1 MNENNLIGLWIN
13 KLLSDHFKAE
23 KRNHTEKLF
32 LKITGLNQENIISL
46 LNEFRKSKN
55 ILQQSYDPIIRTIT
69 PINSFEEF
77 SFFGAETST
86 WLRNNTRAN
95 QALILVINEITP
107 ESQSLENIFT
117 IDESYLLSKQGLD
130 SLFNL
135 FSENGILAAD
145 EIEILNDFISLFR
158 EVSEPQLRS
167 VLQFLVQLIN
177 DESPSV
183 IDKIQKNLPS
193 LNLFKDTKLSLS
205 DKGKLKKNYELANL
219 QAGNRN
225 LDTEQLQN
233 KLYSFLEEEER
244 ADWAEDIWDSTT
256 SEQFTKEALDFLN
269 NNDNTFLFNEFSL
282 VEKVF
287 SFKVV
292 KNINEQ
298 LIDIKQTYT
307 FQDDREEEDFENG
320 YNDVLDG
327 NDPEAIQNFIDD
339 CEDILNVK
347 PGLVKK
353 LTRIV
358 EKLRNPSEY
367 EDLFYGL
374 MREIFLF
381 LEDHSER
388 ENIDKLYF
396 RLSINSKLPG
406 NILSIQ
412 RLYLNNINKLI
423 PRLDFDIASLLD
435 KYDDSSKELDVS
447 YNLSFHI
454 EDNVIENKKFKI
466 KGLHRLDIYSLYNQV
481 SKKSIPYLQNYAE
494 NEIEIIDV
502 QNYVDEKVKYYL
514 AGNQQQME
522 DHFHKF
528 SNFLINYSELLTIAV
543 DDGISVL
550 NVNSLEAEV
559 TNLLENVYES
569 SQVAK
574 HIYQYVNIIGAIDT
588 FETNKGE
595 SSIPN
600 SRVLTIFNPIRL
612 ISIIK
617 RYEELSNQ
625 IESWITAATS
635 NTLQVEK
642 LDEYLGF
649 IYEKTSN
656 LAPRYFS
663 TNSDRVFLIEQ
674 EERLGEGL
682 FTLSNKPHQST
693 DTLVN
698 ELSEELGKTIKNY
711 LEVYPYS
718 KDGLD
723 VLLLYC
729 QSADIVTKC
738 IDEIFKKT
746 KVNKLR
752 LTVHSEHAAKI
763 HGKLNKWIEQKE
775 EYIKPQ
781 LGSKFPKLELNVIS
795 GKNISSIKESVN
807 NRMEDADIVV
817 LADYFSQANQI
828 QNNFERFTPSTSSS
842 WFETLYKEPLN
853 DDEAVKRISFVS
865 EYLPV
870 ALQSFYQLQFI
881 IDTNQMPERNN
892 INVLKNTI
900 SISNVGNNALIDF
913 MHERF
918 NWVVIL
924 DRYLDKTL
932 LIKTSSQAN
941 IIQYKPKTGTNS
953 NFKLIVSSSKYIRK
967 ISEETSDYAYYDR
980 LHRKLVSILKNENVS
995 REEVIA
1001 AVNKVKDISGALVL
1015 KVIGKGKYAHEMLAT
1030 YLTTKKRG
1038 NSESKTLSV
1047 WSSCDDL
1054 PWFANNK
1061 RRPDLVLTT
1070 INEEEGKLNI
1080 HFELVE
1086 LKFVSH
1092 TIFEK
1097 ERYDAL
1103 KQIKSGLSL
1112 YEKLFDFTYPKLD
1125 TEFWRR
1131 ELVQYF
1137 IEKSS
1142 YKPDHIYLLKKLQH
1156 INISN
1161 ITVTMSGSADV
1172 YCYTSNLTESNFQS
1186 VDEGIYLEKIDS
1198 QTDNFIF
1205 TRSYILKQLQTTEE
1219 VTPEY
1224 EELDEGYLLDI
1235 STELINDEESGDIV
1249 SKEHEVPA
1257 EDENFGEVNKLD
1269 KEPDKEP
1276 DKELAKEPN
1285 EEPDKEPI
1293 NIIPKVIS
1301 PSFYP
1306 EQAALEGVSFT
1317 YEDTKEDNEE
1327 LKNSYIK
1334 KLKLKLNQEGI
1345 HINVKKSIIGSG
1357 VIRLNL
1363 ELPSGSFKKIS
1374 NRSEDIQI
1382 WLGLSMEPH
1391 IFIDKNGINID
1402 VIRDDPETVYFE
1414 KFMEIVREQLQNEI
1428 SGTNLIAPLGLDPL
1442 NNVIY
1447 MDFSSSMSPHL
1458 LTGGT
1463 TGSGKSV
1470 TLNSIILGMMCLYS
1484 NERVEFLFIDPK
1496 KVEFMIYENKQ
1507 HTIDVITEIDG
1518 AVGKLNELVAEMEN
1532 RYTILAEKQVT
1543 NLEEYLE
1550 EYTEGSTP
1558 KLPRIVLVFDE
1569 FADFM
1574 TRDSETKKE
1583 VEIAIQLLSQK
1594 GRAAGIHLII
1604 CTQTPKADIINTN
1617 IRNNLVGRLALKA
1630 ADANASSIILDEVGA
1645 EKLAGKGDFLARVS
1659 GTVLRGKSP
1668 FLTTKVRRALLNY
1681 FSKE

>member
-1 MNENNLIGLWIN
+1 MNENNLIGSWIN

-23 KRNHTEKLF
+23 KQNHTEKLF

-46 LNEFRKSKN
+46 LNEFRKSKG
-55 ILQQSYDPIIRTIT
+55 ILQESYDPVIRTIT
-69 PINSFEEF
+69 PIKSFEEF
-77 SFFGAETST
+77 SFYGAETST
-86 WLRNNTRAN
+86 WLRNNTRAK

-135 FSENGILAAD
+135 FSENGILSAD

-158 EVSEPQLRS
+158 KVSEPQLRS

-183 IDKIQKNLPS
+183 IDKIQKNLPY
-193 LNLFKDTKLSLS
+193 LNLFKDTKLTLS
-205 DKGKLKKNYELANL
+205 DIGKLKKNYELANL
-219 QAGNRN
+219 QSGSRN

-244 ADWAEDIWDSTT
+244 ADWAEDIWESTS
-256 SEQFTKEALDFLN
+256 SEEFTKEALGFLN
-269 NNDNTFLFNEFSL
+269 NNNNTFLFNEFSL

-298 LIDIKQTYT
+298 LMDIKQTYS
-307 FQDDREEEDFENG
+307 FQNNEEEESFENG

-339 CEDILNVK
+339 CEDILNNK

-353 LTRIV
+353 LSRIV

-381 LEDHSER
+381 LEDHSDKKD
-388 ENIDKLYF
+388 IDKLYF
-396 RLSINSKLPG
+396 NLSIISSKLPK
-406 NILSIQ
+406 NIIAIQ

-423 PRLDFDIASLLD
+423 PRLEFEIESLD
-435 KYDDSSKELDVS
+435 NSDDSSKETDVS

-454 EDNVIENKKFKI
+454 ENNIIENKKFKI
-466 KGLHRLDIYSLYNQV
+466 KGLNRLDIYSLYNQV
-481 SKKSIPYLQNYAE
+481 LEKSIPYLQNYAE

-514 AGNQQQME
+514 AGNEQQMK
-522 DHFHKF
+522 DHFDKF
-528 SNFLINYSELLTIAV
+528 SNFLSFYSEFLTQAV
-543 DDGISVL
+543 EEGLSVL
-550 NVNSLEAEV
+550 NVDRLEAEV

-574 HIYQYVNIIGAIDT
+574 HIYQYINIIGAIDT
-588 FETNKGE
+588 FETNKAE

-600 SRVLTIFNPIRL
+600 SRVLTILNPIRL

-617 RYEELSNQ
+617 RYEELNNH
-625 IESWITAATS
+625 IESWINAATS
-635 NTLQVEK
+635 GTLQVEK
-642 LDEYLGF
+642 MDDYLGY
-649 IYEKTSN
+649 IYDKTSN

-663 TNSDRVFLIEQ
+663 TNSDRIFLIEQ
-674 EERLGEGL
+674 DERLGEGI

-693 DTLVN
+693 DSLVN

-723 VLLLYC
+723 VLMLYC

-752 LTVHSEHAAKI
+752 LTVHSEYAAKI

-775 EYIKPQ
+775 EYTKPQ
-781 LGSKFPKLELNVIS
+781 SGSKFPKLELNVIS
-795 GKNISSIKESVN
+795 GKNISSIKDSVN
-807 NRMEDADIVV
+807 SRMADADIVV

-828 QNNFERFTPSTSSS
+828 QNNFERITPLTSSS

-853 DDEAVKRISFVS
+853 DDEAVKRLSFVS
-865 EYLPV
+865 EHLPV
-870 ALQSFYQLQFI
+870 ALQSFYQLQYI
-881 IDTNQMPERNN
+881 IDTNQMPERDN

-900 SISNVGNNALIDF
+900 SISNMSNNSLIDF
-913 MHERF
+913 MHQRF

-1038 NSESKTLSV
+1038 NSESKTLTV

-1125 TEFWRR
+1125 TEFWRG

-1156 INISN
+1156 INISD

-1172 YCYTSNLTESNFQS
+1172 YCYTSNLTEWNFQR

-1198 QTDNFIF
+1198 QTDNFIY

-1224 EELDEGYLLDI
+1224 KELDEGYLIDI
-1235 STELINDEESGDIV
+1235 PTGLINDEESDGIT
-1249 SKEHEVPA
+1249 SKDSEVPA
-1257 EDENFGEVNKLD
+1257 EDGSFIEKQDLD
-1269 KEPDKEP
+1269 EEQKNESDIESKSKREPQPEKEFRVPP
-1276 DKELAKEPN
+1276 M
-1285 EEPDKEPI
+1285 
-1293 NIIPKVIS
+1293 IPS
-1301 PSFYP
+1301 SLYP
-1306 EQAALEGVSFT
+1306 EQVALEEVYLI

-1345 HINVKKSIIGSG
+1345 HINVKNSIIGSG

-1442 NNVIY
+1442 NNVIF

-1484 NERVEFLFIDPK
+1484 KEHVEFLFIDPK

-1507 HTIDVITEIDG
+1507 HTIDVTTDIDT
-1518 AVGKLNELVAEMEN
+1518 AVGKLNKLVAEMEN
-1532 RYTILAEKQVT
+1532 RYSILAEKQVT
-1543 NLEEYLE
+1543 NLEEYIE
-1550 EYTEGSTP
+1550 DGNP
-1558 KLPRIVLVFDE
+1558 QLPRIVLVFDE

-1659 GTVLRGKSP
+1659 GIVVRGKSP
-1668 FLTTKVRRALLNY
+1668 FLSTKVRRALLNY

>member
-1 MNENNLIGLWIN
+1 MNENNLIGSWIN

-23 KRNHTEKLF
+23 KQNHTEKLF

-46 LNEFRKSKN
+46 LNEFRQSKS

-77 SFFGAETST
+77 SFHGAETST
-86 WLRNNTRAN
+86 WLRNNTRVN
-95 QALILVINEITP
+95 QALILVINEINP

-117 IDESYLLSKQGLD
+117 IDESYLLSKQGLE

-145 EIEILNDFISLFR
+145 EIGILNDFISLFR
-158 EVSEPQLRS
+158 KVSEPQLRS
-167 VLQFLVQLIN
+167 ILQFLVHLIN

-183 IDKIQKNLPS
+183 IDKIQKNLPY
-193 LNLFKDTKLSLS
+193 LNLFKDTKLTLS
-205 DKGKLKKNYELANL
+205 DIGKLKKNYDLANL
-219 QAGNRN
+219 QVGSRN

-244 ADWAEDIWDSTT
+244 VYWAEDIWESTS

-269 NNDNTFLFNEFSL
+269 NNDNTFLFNEFNL

-292 KNINEQ
+292 KNINEM
-298 LIDIKQTYT
+298 LMDIKQTYT
-307 FQDDREEEDFENG
+307 FQDDKEEEDFESG

-327 NDPEAIQNFIDD
+327 IDPEAIQKFIDD

-347 PGLVKK
+347 QGLVKK

-374 MREIFLF
+374 TREIFLF
-381 LEDHSER
+381 LEDNSDR
-388 ENIDKLYF
+388 DDIDKLYF
-396 RLSINSKLPG
+396 NLSIINSKLPE
-406 NILSIQ
+406 NILAIQ
-412 RLYLNNINKLI
+412 KIYLNNINKLI
-423 PRLDFDIASLLD
+423 PRLAFDISSLD
-435 KYDDSSKELDVS
+435 KYDDASKETDVS

-454 EDNVIENKKFKI
+454 EDNIIENKKFKV
-466 KGLHRLDIYSLYNQV
+466 KGLNRLEIYSLYSQV

-494 NEIEIIDV
+494 NEMEIIDV
-502 QNYVDEKVKYYL
+502 QNFVDEKVKYYL
-514 AGNQQQME
+514 AGNEQQMS
-522 DHFHKF
+522 DHFEKF
-528 SNFLINYSELLTIAV
+528 SNFLSIYSEFLTIAV
-543 DDGISVL
+543 EDGLSVL
-550 NVNSLEAEV
+550 SVNRLEAEV
-559 TNLLENVYES
+559 TNLLENIYES

-574 HIYQYVNIIGAIDT
+574 HIYQYINIIGAIDT

-595 SSIPN
+595 SPIPH
-600 SRVLTIFNPIRL
+600 SRVLTILNPIRL

-617 RYEELSNQ
+617 RYEELNNQ

-635 NTLQVEK
+635 GTLQVEK
-642 LDEYLGF
+642 LDDYLGF

-663 TNSDRVFLIEQ
+663 TNNDRVFLIEQ
-674 EERLGEGL
+674 EERLGEGI
-682 FTLSNKPHQST
+682 FTLSSKPHQST
-693 DTLVN
+693 DILVN

-723 VLLLYC
+723 VLMLYC

-763 HGKLNKWIEQKE
+763 HGNLNKWIEQKE
-775 EYIKPQ
+775 EYTKPQ

-795 GKNISSIKESVN
+795 GKNILSIKESVN
-807 NRMEDADIVV
+807 SRMADADIVV

-828 QNNFERFTPSTSSS
+828 QNNFERIKSSTSSS
-842 WFETLYKEPLN
+842 WFETIYKEPLN
-853 DDEAVKRISFVS
+853 DDEAVKRLSFVS
-865 EYLPV
+865 EHLPV
-870 ALQSFYQLQFI
+870 ALQSFYQLQYI
-881 IDTNQMPERNN
+881 IDTNQMPERDN

-900 SISNVGNNALIDF
+900 SISNVSNNALIDF

-924 DRYLDKTL
+924 DKYLDKTL
-932 LIKTSSQAN
+932 LTKTSSQAN

-1030 YLTTKKRG
+1030 YLTTKKRNNG
-1038 NSESKTLSV
+1038 ESTSLEV

-1054 PWFANNK
+1054 PWFSNNK
-1061 RRPDLVLTT
+1061 RRPDLVLTS
-1070 INEEEGKLNI
+1070 INEQEGKLNI

-1092 TIFEK
+1092 TIIEK

-1112 YEKLFDFTYPKLD
+1112 YEKLFNFTSPKLD
-1125 TEFWRR
+1125 TEVWRE

-1142 YKPDHIYLLKKLQH
+1142 YKPDQIYLLKKLQH
-1156 INISN
+1156 INLSD

-1172 YCYTSNLTESNFQS
+1172 YCYTSNLTESNFQRI
-1186 VDEGIYLEKIDS
+1186 DEGIYLEKIDS

-1205 TRSYILKQLQTTEE
+1205 TRSYILKQLQTHEQI
-1219 VTPEY
+1219 TPVY
-1224 EELDEGYLLDI
+1224 EELDEGYLIEIPTGIID
-1235 STELINDEESGDIV
+1235 DEKSGDIV
-1249 SKEHEVPA
+1249 SKDSEVQV
-1257 EDENFGEVNKLD
+1257 EDENFGED
-1269 KEPDKEP
+1269 KERESVKEQDK
-1276 DKELAKEPN
+1276 AQG
-1285 EEPDKEPI
+1285 EEPDKEPR

-1301 PSFYP
+1301 PSCYP

-1345 HINVKKSIIGSG
+1345 HINFKKSIIGSG

-1484 NERVEFLFIDPK
+1484 NEHVEFLFIDPK